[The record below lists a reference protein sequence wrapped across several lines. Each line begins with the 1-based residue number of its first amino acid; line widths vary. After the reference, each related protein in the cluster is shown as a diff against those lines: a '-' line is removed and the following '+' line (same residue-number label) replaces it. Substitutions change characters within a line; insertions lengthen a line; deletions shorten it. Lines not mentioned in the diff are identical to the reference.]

1 MAVAAREGDILGPSV
16 AAGRQGGEARA
27 RMVFMDDLHD
37 RRDLHVGRRRLRL
50 REHRLVTSQEFE
62 GPNLVTETDLDD
74 ATAVLGLVH
83 HVDASNERPLFRC
96 EGGHRF
102 EQAVRI
108 EEIADIA
115 EANRHEAGTNA
126 GRAHI
131 EPGE

>member
-1 MAVAAREGDILGPSV
+1 
-16 AAGRQGGEARA
+16 
-27 RMVFMDDLHD
+27 MVFMDDLHD

-108 EEIADIA
+108 EGPRRLAKTSDNGVSSLMKGTFFGVASTLPSRPAFLRAFTPHGTHLSEID
-115 EANRHEAGTNA
+115 
-126 GRAHI
+126 
-131 EPGE
+131 